1 MTRFRSEVEQ
11 MPAALLRLAAWYAGE
26 GSGLLKDMG
35 ARLRGA
41 RNVVWSGMGT
51 SCFAPEAVFPRL
63 RAAGLACTAMDA
75 GELLHFGGEPGP
87 REIAVLI
94 SQSGESVEVLRLI
107 EEGRVRPGFIALTN
121 DTGSTL
127 ARAAGLV
134 LPLLA
139 GDEASI
145 SNKTYSNTLGLLHL
159 VAAAVDGTGALA
171 EAQEELRRS
180 AEALGRPVAVDAAA
194 SCLAP
199 ATGVAFVGRGLAY
212 VTARQCALTFME
224 GVRCLAAAFTGG
236 GFNHG
241 PFESVQ
247 DGFRLVIFQPD
258 GHTRAL
264 GESLAGR
271 AAARGAGVVLV
282 SAGTPPRIDG
292 VRVLS
297 VPDIAGGVSDPE
309 ALFPLL
315 ASRLQNVLLE
325 TVAAAR
331 GHEAGVFRYGAKV
344 TTHE

>member
-11 MPAALLRLAAWYAGE
+11 MPAALLRLAAWYGGE
-26 GSGLLKDMG
+26 GSGLLLDMG
-35 ARLRGA
+35 RRLRGA

-51 SCFAPEAVFPRL
+51 SWFTPEAVFPRL
-63 RAAGLACTAMDA
+63 RAAGLACTALDA
-75 GELLHFGGEPGP
+75 GELLHFGGVPGP
-87 REIAVLI
+87 QEIAVLT

-107 EEGRVRPGFIALTN
+107 EEGRVRPGFIAVTN

-127 ARAAGLV
+127 ARKAGLV
-134 LPLLA
+134 LPLHA
-139 GDEASI
+139 GEEASI

-159 VAAAVDGTGALA
+159 AAAAVEGTGALTA
-171 EAQEELRRS
+171 ALDDLRG
-180 AEALGRPVAVDAAA
+180 AADALGRPVDAEEAAA
-194 SCLAP
+194 CLAP
-199 ATGVAFVGRGLAY
+199 ATGVAFVGRGPAY

-224 GVRCLAAAFTGG
+224 GVRCLASAFTGG

-258 GHTRAL
+258 GRTRAL
-264 GESLAGR
+264 TEALAGR

-282 SAGTPPRIDG
+282 TAGTAPRIDG
-292 VRVLS
+292 VRVLA
-297 VPDIAGGVSDPE
+297 VPGLAGNGTDPD

-315 ASRLQNVLLE
+315 ASRVQNVLLE
-325 TVAAAR
+325 AVAAAR
-331 GHEAGVFRYGAKV
+331 GHEAGIFRYGAKV